1 MLEVPLIFVSG
12 LLGSGHC
19 IGMCGAFAVAIGWN
33 CRSPA
38 DNFFRQAI
46 FSLGRA
52 TTYVFLGATVGFVG
66 QRLTLKAPWLS
77 SSQGVLSVLAGVL
90 LLFAGLASAGWLPLR
105 WSWIA
110 RANACP
116 AAEQFRALLR
126 SPQRSNVLIAGV
138 LTGFLPCGLVYGVL
152 ALAAATGHALH
163 GAGVM
168 ATFAAGTMPLMI
180 ATGLGASTLSVTA
193 RTRLLR
199 VAAMCV
205 IAMGAITVARG
216 ASSLSAAKSQSTSA
230 CPFCQP
236 LSEKN

>member
-1 MLEVPLIFVSG
+1 MFELPLIFVSG

-38 DNFFRQAI
+38 DNFIRQAI
-46 FSLGRA
+46 FSFGRA

-66 QRLTLKAPWLS
+66 QRLTLKAPWLG
-77 SSQGVLSVLAGVL
+77 SSQGVLSILAGVL
-90 LLFAGLASAGWLPLR
+90 LLLAGLASSGWLPLR

-110 RANACP
+110 RASACP

-152 ALAAATGHALH
+152 ALAGATGHALH
-163 GAGVM
+163 GAAVM
-168 ATFAAGTMPLMI
+168 ATFAAGTMPMMI
-180 ATGLGASTLSVTA
+180 ATGCGASLLSLTA

-199 VAAMCV
+199 LAAVCLML
-205 IAMGAITVARG
+205 MGVLTVARG
-216 ASSLSAAKSQSTSA
+216 ATSIASASSRGEPA
-230 CPFCQP
+230 CPFCR
-236 LSEKN
+236 SR